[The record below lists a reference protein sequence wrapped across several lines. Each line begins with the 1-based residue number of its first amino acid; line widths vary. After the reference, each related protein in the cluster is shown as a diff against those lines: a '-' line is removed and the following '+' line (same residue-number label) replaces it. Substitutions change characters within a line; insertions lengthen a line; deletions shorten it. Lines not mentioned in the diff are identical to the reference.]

1 MPQTG
6 KDKKLAAFNID
17 ISEWEEFKVKAR
29 ENKTNASKLLQRFV
43 REYIGKLPVLP
54 ESENEVVNSGRIT
67 QLERAIVQLTAEVAE
82 IKKAG

>member
-17 ISEWEEFKVKAR
+17 IDEWEEFKVKAR
-29 ENKTNASKLLQRFV
+29 ENKTNASKLLQGFV

-54 ESENEVVNSGRIT
+54 KPENEVVNSGRIT